1 MLQKIYLFFTLLL
14 LPAVASASVIR
25 WLVDPKY
32 DHIEYYSEDVFKA
45 WSGDKIQLIDFK
57 GNEILPY
64 VVDSVTQY
72 SEGYALALVH
82 SGREFRICGILSE
95 NDHAFKRIEEEWYA
109 TRYSYCSEGC
119 IVVSNAEG
127 KKGYIDYRG
136 NLVIN
141 FLYHGARPFKKGWA
155 SVVPAPKEATY
166 IDRNGSTL
174 FVPELSNSQITEA
187 SSFNDEGE
195 ALLCSFSKLYIVDT
209 SGKTR
214 KYKLGRGKK
223 TPIRPYDYAY
233 DENAANYVAKHNNSP
248 VFDGNFVPFAEEG
261 LYGFKTIGEE
271 TAVFAQFNEVGF
283 VSNSCFIA
291 KKDGVYGVVVMEM
304 GDFQA
309 SILEKDAFAVIGNNS
324 REIPCSIS
332 VPDGM
337 VSNCEIFFDNGDG
350 VKRPVKLKKG
360 VYRFKP
366 YCSPES
372 KNCHIVSEVYHNGLL
387 QLRYE
392 KDLDVINIH
401 VGTPTGK
408 GFADENDIQKVRSK
422 ITNASDIPVD
432 ITVVFSATLKAGSK
446 NSITSKQETRKH
458 LDPNESVDCVLVF
471 NVLEEEQVVVSVS
484 VLKDKTNC
492 GRSEATVSL
501 KPFY

>member
-14 LPAVASASVIR
+14 LPVVTSASVIR

-32 DHIEYYSEDVFKA
+32 DFIEYYSEDVYKV
-45 WSGDKIQLIDFK
+45 WSGDKIQLIDMK
-57 GNEILPY
+57 GDEILPY

-209 SGKTR
+209 NGKTR

-233 DENAANYVAKHNNSP
+233 DENAANYVAKHNKMP
-248 VFDGNFVPFAEEG
+248 VYDGSFVQFAEDG

-304 GDFQA
+304 GDVQA
-309 SILEKDAFAVIGNNS
+309 SILEKDAFVVRGNHS

-332 VPDGM
+332 IPAEIASD
-337 VSNCEIFFDNGDG
+337 CEIVFDNGDG
-350 VKRPVKLKKG
+350 IKRSVQLKKG
-360 VYRFKP
+360 VYKFKP

-372 KNCHIVSEVYHNGLL
+372 KKCHVASEVYHNGLL

-392 KDLDVINIH
+392 KNLDVIMIN
-401 VGTPTGK
+401 VGTPTCK
-408 GFADENDIQKVRSK
+408 GFADENDVQKVRSK

-432 ITVVFSATLKAGSK
+432 ITVVFSTTLKAGSK

-458 LDPNESVDCVLVF
+458 LAPNESVDCVLVF